1 MNLTAILPSNETFT
15 LADLTTA
22 QEIELCEY
30 LDART
35 REFFDAEEEWDRTM
49 QYGIDVGLDTGPT
62 C

>member
-1 MNLTAILPSNETFT
+1 MNLTAIRPSNETFT
-15 LADLTTA
+15 LADLTPA

-35 REFFDAEEEWDRTM
+35 REFFNAEEEWDRTM

>member
-1 MNLTAILPSNETFT
+1 MNLTAMLPSNRTFT
-15 LADLTTA
+15 LADLTPA

-35 REFFDAEEEWDRTM
+35 REFFNAEEEWDRTM

>member
-15 LADLTTA
+15 LADLTPT

-30 LDART
+30 LDARA
-35 REFFDAEEEWDRTM
+35 REFFNAEEEWDRTM